1 MKTDVLIIGG
11 GPAGR
16 IVVHT
21 LHASGRNLSV
31 TLIKDEAVNVNRCAI
46 PYGIDTGKPIKKFQI
61 PNTLVTDF
69 GAELIVDRVVSVDTE
84 HSVVRTAD
92 EKEFSYR
99 DLVWATGA
107 RPLVPPIPGIH
118 ADNVVPV
125 RSLQD
130 LDRLREQVEK
140 SRRAVVVGGG
150 YIGVEVAVALQRS
163 GLDVSLVEM
172 LPQILMMTS
181 EPEFIEP
188 IEKALADE
196 GIHVLPNSKV
206 TAFQQESGRVKAVTL
221 DQDRQIETDLVVL
234 AVGVV
239 PNTELAVESGLEVS
253 RYGIKTDASL
263 RAGHEHIFVAG
274 DCAEKK
280 SFITGQPTRGE
291 FGTNAT
297 FMAKVAAQNILG
309 AEVTFPGVINTNAST
324 AYDWSTGS
332 AGLTEAMAADA
343 GLDVVVGL
351 SEIPDRYPMMDGVST
366 IHTKLVFERQNHKL
380 IGGSILRHG
389 SCAAANVDFVSLA
402 IQMGATIDDLV
413 RYQYATHPELAAKP
427 SHNTFVF
434 ACRDAMKK
442 MKV

>member
-1 MKTDVLIIGG
+1 MKTDVLVIGG

-16 IVVHT
+16 IIVHT
-21 LHASGRNLSV
+21 LHASGQNLSV

-46 PYGIDTGKPIKKFQI
+46 PYGVSDKLPLQKFQI

-69 GAELIVDRVVSVDTE
+69 GAELIVDRVLSVDTE
-84 HSVVRTAD
+84 RSIVRTAN
-92 EKEFSYR
+92 EKEFLYR

-107 RPLVPPIPGIH
+107 RPLVPPIPGID
-118 ADNVVPV
+118 APNVIPV
-125 RSLQD
+125 RSLDD
-130 LDRLREQVEK
+130 LDRLRTAVKK

-150 YIGVEVAVALQRS
+150 YIGVEVAVALQRA
-163 GLDVSLVEM
+163 GLDVSLLEM

-188 IEKALADE
+188 IEKALAHK
-196 GIHVLPNSKV
+196 GIHVLTNSKV
-206 TAFQQESGRVKAVTL
+206 VAFQQEAGHVNAVTL

-234 AVGVV
+234 AMGVV
-239 PNTELAVESGLEVS
+239 PNTELAAESGLEIS

-263 RAGHEHIFVAG
+263 RAGHDHIFVAG

-297 FMAKVAAQNILG
+297 FMARVAAQNILG
-309 AEVTFPGVINTNAST
+309 EKITFPGVINTNAST

-332 AGLTEAMAADA
+332 AGLTEATARDA
-343 GLDVVVGL
+343 GLDVVTGL
-351 SEIPDRYPMMDGVST
+351 SEIPDRYPMMNGVST
-366 IHTKLVFERQNHKL
+366 IHTKLVFERKNRKL
-380 IGGSILRHG
+380 IGGSVIRHG
-389 SCAAANVDFVSLA
+389 SCVAANVDFISLA
-402 IQMGATIDDLV
+402 IQMGITVDELV

-427 SHNTFVF
+427 SHNIFVF
-434 ACRDAMKK
+434 ACMDAMKK
-442 MKV
+442 LQN